1 MTSMA
6 WDEDD
11 LNGQRVRRMLELP
24 TEGDAVLIFDDTGF
38 AKQGRCSVGVARQY
52 SGTLGRSATARSA
65 SRSPRPPRRPAAPS
79 TGASSYL
86 PPGTTM
92 RRVVPR
98 RTCP

>member
-52 SGTLGRSATARSA
+52 SDTMDKTANCQVA
-65 SRSPRPPRRPAAPS
+65 
-79 TGASSYL
+79 
-86 PPGTTM
+86 
-92 RRVVPR
+92 VN
-98 RTCP
+98 CH